1 MDERV
6 WRLPGPRGFVR
17 EIVAEHRR
25 GRHVASV
32 LPEALAADPVFT
44 DSLGVALL
52 EEFASQSVSARRI
65 HDAGPGVSVLET
77 FCQALIFDDQ
87 PATIPDLLIHAEVR
101 DVVAVVVARD
111 LGSPARE
118 ELPAF
123 LRRVELES
131 HATGTARRLAVV
143 AVVSRDQLPAFA
155 GGASSD
161 ITLTSIWWW
170 ARMARWDV
178 AAYIA
183 GLAGQPRL
191 SGVLEEVRTESIVE
205 LARWDL
211 DLAERLAAA
220 WSGELDAL
228 SSLLRECGPTA
239 NGRSGHAGKGGTAAG
254 TWNGAIPNGA
264 GTNGAGPAGAG
275 LQPPGPDL
283 DLWDRRAVDG
293 WHDRQSVTA
302 GSLAASPEKL
312 SRVIWAA
319 QARVL
324 LPWIEERRSALLDQ
338 VTQELGPGRLAEVLG
353 HRFSPPVK
361 PDALV
366 EIGVLDKVVQMV
378 IGSRNPGLRDASRR
392 LREAR
397 NCLAHMQPLSLAEQE
412 SLVAACAYLA

>member
-6 WRLPGPRGFVR
+6 WRLPGPKGFVR

-32 LPEALAADPVFT
+32 LPQALAADPVFT

-65 HDAGPGVSVLET
+65 HDAGLGVPILET

-87 PATIPDLLIHAEVR
+87 PATIPDLLIHPEVR
-101 DVVAVVVARD
+101 DLAAVVVAGD
-111 LGSPARE
+111 LCSPARE
-118 ELPAF
+118 EPSAF

-131 HATGTARRLAVV
+131 HAAGTARRLSVV
-143 AVVSRDQLPAFA
+143 AVVSMGQLPAFA

-161 ITLTSIWWW
+161 IALTSIWWW

-183 GLAGQPRL
+183 DLAGQPRL
-191 SGVLEEVRTESIVE
+191 GGVLEDVRTESIVE

-220 WSGELDAL
+220 WSGELGAL
-228 SSLLRECGPTA
+228 SSLLRECGPAA
-239 NGRSGHAGKGGTAAG
+239 NGQFGHAGRGGAAAR
-254 TWNGAIPNGA
+254 TWNGS
-264 GTNGAGPAGAG
+264 TPAAAG
-275 LQPPGPDL
+275 LRPPAL
-283 DLWDRRAVDG
+283 DLELWDQRTVDG

-302 GSLAASPEKL
+302 CSLVASPDKL

-338 VTQELGPGRLAEVLG
+338 VSKELGAGRLMAVLSD
-353 HRFSPPVK
+353 RF
-361 PDALV
+361 D
-366 EIGVLDKVVQMV
+366 
-378 IGSRNPGLRDASRR
+378 RR
-392 LREAR
+392 
-397 NCLAHMQPLSLAEQE
+397 
-412 SLVAACAYLA
+412 